1 MNVPKIFPP
10 LLPQLLNGYPKLD
23 TEKIYND
30 NAEKWLR
37 LAPSS
42 LSDFTGRPAVFEA
55 CGELNARS
63 VLDIGCGE
71 GYCARE
77 LKRRGAG
84 DYLGVDLSSQMIDA
98 AQAQEVKD
106 QYGIEYRVCNV
117 MDFKPDRQFDICV
130 AVFLFNYLR
139 VEELQRTFS
148 MVYEALHRQGQFI
161 FCVPHPFFPFMR
173 PEQAP
178 PFYFASTGKN
188 YFADVNEKLEGEI
201 WKRSGER
208 LHVQCV
214 HKTFGDYFDGLRQ
227 AGFSSMPEVKEL
239 TVTPELVASDKDFFS
254 PLLNEPLHV
263 LFKIS
268 K

>member
-1 MNVPKIFPP
+1 MRY
-10 LLPQLLNGYPKLD
+10 LPLD

-30 NAEKWLR
+30 NAGKWLR

-55 CGELNARS
+55 CGELNGRS

-84 DYLGVDLSSQMIDA
+84 DYLGVDLSSEMIDA
-98 AQAQEVKD
+98 ASMQEEKD
-106 QYGIEYRVCNV
+106 QYGIEYRACNV
-117 MDFKPDRQFDICV
+117 MDFKAERQFDICV
-130 AVFLFNYLR
+130 AVFLFNYMR
-139 VEELQRTFS
+139 VEEMQRSFS
-148 MVYEALHRQGQFI
+148 MVYEALPSQGQFI
-161 FCVPHPFFPFMR
+161 FSVPHPFFSFVHS
-173 PEQAP
+173 QQGP
-178 PFYFASTGKN
+178 PFYFDSTGKN
-188 YFADVNEKLEGEI
+188 YFADVDEKFEGEI
-201 WKRSGER
+201 WKRSGEP

-214 HKTFGDYFDGLRQ
+214 HKTFGDYFEGLRQ

-239 TVTPELVASDKDFFS
+239 TVTAELVALDKDFFS

-263 LFKIS
+263 LFKVS